1 LRSTTCFSDFLH
13 RFEQFA
19 TRIRWPGVHARCV
32 ESTAILQFE
41 LTVVAEKVRCAH
53 RTIISGNALLG
64 IEQIR
69 KGKIQFAGPALH
81 VGKGIVRVGIA
92 VVAHDGNAADAQRA
106 QFTTIADQ
114 AVNDRLDV
122 GAVIADEGDQQAVRA
137 AAVGQAVAPAIGTRQ
152 FEITGRLTKIADRW
166 IECRHDAPFEC
177 KFRRIIA
184 PMNLP
189 RFYCREALAPGAH
202 VELPEPV
209 ARHAVRVLRLPPG
222 APMVLFDGRGGEYL
236 AHIQRIE
243 RDRVL
248 VELAGWTEIERE
260 SPLSVTLIQALQ
272 AGEKMDF
279 TIQKAVELG
288 VRDIVP
294 VESRRSVLKLAGE
307 RAVKRVA
314 HWQGVVAAACEQ
326 CGRNQVPLVAP
337 LERLDR
343 WLARPASGADSPPLR
358 LLLAPDAKNT
368 LADIAPATNVQ
379 LLIGAEGGLDP
390 QEIVAAQQ
398 VGFQAVRMGPRVLRT
413 ETAGLAAMAVLQA
426 LWGDFKGG

>member
-1 LRSTTCFSDFLH
+1 M
-13 RFEQFA
+13 
-19 TRIRWPGVHARCV
+19 I
-32 ESTAILQFE
+32 ESTAILQ
-41 LTVVAEKVRCAH
+41 LKPAVVAEKIWGAYCA
-53 RTIISGNALLG
+53 ISPGNALIG
-64 IEQIR
+64 IKQVR
-69 KGKIQFAGPALH
+69 KGEVQRLGPSLH
-81 VGKGIVRVGIA
+81 IGKRIVGIGLG
-92 VVAHDGNAADAQRA
+92 VVAHDRNAAHPQGFEFPA
-106 QFTTIADQ
+106 IANQ
-114 AVNDRLDV
+114 AVNDRPDER
-122 GAVIADEGDQQAVRA
+122 AVIADESDQQAIWA
-137 AAVGQAVAPAIGTRQ
+137 GTIGQLVSSSIGARQ
-152 FEITGRLTKIADRW
+152 DKIDRRLTKIANGGM
-166 IECRHDAPFEC
+166 ECRHDAPFAG

-202 VELPEPV
+202 LDLPEPV

-222 APMVLFDGRGGEYL
+222 APIVLFDGRGGEYL
-236 AHIQRIE
+236 AHIERIE
-243 RDRVL
+243 RDRVR
-248 VELAGWTEIERE
+248 VELAGWTDIERE
-260 SPLSVTLIQALQ
+260 SPLSITLIQALQ

-326 CGRNQVPLVAP
+326 SGRNQVPLVAP

-343 WLARPASGADSPPLR
+343 WLARPAPDCLR
-358 LLLAPDAKNT
+358 LLLSPDAENT
-368 LADIAPATNVQ
+368 LADIAPATHVQ

-390 QEIVAAQQ
+390 QEIQAAQL

-413 ETAGLAAMAVLQA
+413 ETAGLAALAVLQA
-426 LWGDFKGG
+426 LWGDFKGGRQDV